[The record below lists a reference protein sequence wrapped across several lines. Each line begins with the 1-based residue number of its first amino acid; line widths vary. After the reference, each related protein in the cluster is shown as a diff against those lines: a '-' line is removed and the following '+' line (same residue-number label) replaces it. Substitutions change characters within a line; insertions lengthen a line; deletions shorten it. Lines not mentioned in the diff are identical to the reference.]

1 MPKLRHLHH
10 APLWLLRASYG
21 FMLYVEA
28 WLNTGMIGY
37 LILDSNQKK
46 LEKHTVFR
54 QQIHQSACC
63 SSLIVSTVHACCL
76 TFQVILPFC
85 AFFTGPPRFV
95 GAWGLIILMM
105 GIYLTGNW
113 GQFNLGCL
121 ATQEVCTWNGWF
133 VWMGGHCPVH
143 CCDLSGYIV
152 VCFGLLDLQVSFG
165 SFFSQS
171 WLLPPL
177 MMVPWSEKRV
187 SFFWEDGCWPWEPC
201 HFFGSRLFFAR
212 IESRNGQN
220 VWSIMEVRFIS
231 SSAWSAASSIPGWT
245 LPGHGMLGRSFQC
258 SNYMVCAS

>member
-46 LEKHTVFR
+46 LEKHTVFL

-63 SSLIVSTVHACCL
+63 SSLIVSTCL
-76 TFQVILPFC
+76 LFDRVQAFQVILPFC

-121 ATQEVCTWNGWF
+121 ATREVWMEIRMFHGWF
-133 VWMGGHCPVH
+133 LWMPSSLLWPLRLHCGVH
-143 CCDLSGYIV
+143 WAAG
-152 VCFGLLDLQVSFG
+152 FAGLL
-165 SFFSQS
+165 
-171 WLLPPL
+171 W
-177 MMVPWSEKRV
+177 
-187 SFFWEDGCWPWEPC
+187 
-201 HFFGSRLFFAR
+201 
-212 IESRNGQN
+212 
-220 VWSIMEVRFIS
+220 
-231 SSAWSAASSIPGWT
+231 
-245 LPGHGMLGRSFQC
+245 
-258 SNYMVCAS
+258 

>member
-1 MPKLRHLHH
+1 MIEHRDD
-10 APLWLLRASYG
+10 WLLDTGQEPEKTR
-21 FMLYVEA
+21 EA
-28 WLNTGMIGY
+28 TRFFY
-37 LILDSNQKK
+37 
-46 LEKHTVFR
+46 R
-54 QQIHQSACC
+54 QHIHQSACC
-63 SSLIVSTVHACCL
+63 SSLIVSTCL
-76 TFQVILPFC
+76 LFDRVQAFQVILPFC

-113 GQFNLGCL
+113 GQFNLGCQA

-152 VCFGLLDLQVSFG
+152 VCVGLLDLQVSFG

-187 SFFWEDGCWPWEPC
+187 GFFWEDGCWPWEPC

-212 IESRNGQN
+212 IECRNGQN
-220 VWSIMEVRFIS
+220 VWSSMEVRFIS
-231 SSAWSAASSIPGWT
+231 SSAWFAASSIPGWT